1 MLDLKGDLAL
11 RNAGVLFITVCFP
24 LLLIADVVTPSDDV
38 TSRVIVRQTASS
50 QSAQVGSLMP
60 GQQAELIGSVPN
72 WYEVRLANGL
82 PGFVPKRWTTLI
94 PTVSSPPLPPSMP
107 TFTID
112 VVDVGTGLGVLV
124 RGPDFTMVY
133 DAGSN
138 DDQANGVSNRMLAY
152 LKLVAPALSTIDH
165 VVLSH
170 PHTDHV
176 LLLADLFG
184 AYSVLQVWDS
194 GRLNDVCGYR
204 AFLTAVRGEPSVQY
218 HNALQDFGMRDYAFV
233 KKMCG
238 GVQLG
243 AEILR
248 LTLSSVI
255 ATGSPIT
262 LGEDATMTIL
272 HANGSSQGTANE
284 NSIVVRLDLGPT
296 RVLFMGDS
304 EAGGRKLPSNAPS
317 SASIEGLLLEC
328 CRDSIAANVLIVGHH
343 GSMTSS
349 RKTFL
354 DAVSASL
361 SVVSSGPTRYGNS
374 PSYAFLNR
382 KDPRRTRLG
391 Q

>member
-1 MLDLKGDLAL
+1 VLDLKGDLAL

-262 LGEDATMTIL
+262 LE
-272 HANGSSQGTANE
+272 S
-284 NSIVVRLDLGPT
+284 VR
-296 RVLFMGDS
+296 
-304 EAGGRKLPSNAPS
+304 RKISAPS
-317 SASIEGLLLEC
+317 
-328 CRDSIAANVLIVGHH
+328 
-343 GSMTSS
+343 
-349 RKTFL
+349 
-354 DAVSASL
+354 
-361 SVVSSGPTRYGNS
+361 
-374 PSYAFLNR
+374 
-382 KDPRRTRLG
+382 
-391 Q
+391 